1 VDEIIHLTNEGAE
14 AVYGLELLAQ
24 PSLDPIFWRAERLG
38 TPSAWW
44 QHVPFAHWIVCA
56 FQPQVLVELGTHT
69 GVSYSAFCQAVVRAN
84 LDTRC
89 YAIDTWLGDAHA
101 GFYDEDVFEDLSRFH
116 DHRYGSFSTL
126 LRSTFDEALSHFVDG
141 TVDLLHIDGLHTYAA
156 ARHDFESWR
165 PKLSERGIVMFH
177 DTNERSGDF
186 GVWRLWNELREQFP
200 SFEFL
205 HGHGLGLVAV
215 GNNMD
220 PAISALC
227 ELSDPASVARVRGR
241 FAVIGERWS
250 SETRE
255 RLLAQDLGR
264 CSAQARDWETRA
276 RESAHAHE
284 QMIKENAFV
293 REQMQGDREQMQK
306 EHTLAREQMQKE
318 HTLAR
323 EQMVR
328 ANALARE
335 QITKR
340 IDAARR
346 DVYEANLRTDNAL
359 TERNAILTERDA
371 ILSSTTWRATWPL
384 RMAGECIPTGLR
396 RALRAGAK
404 IGWWSLTLQLPRKLR
419 ERSWL

>member
-1 VDEIIHLTNEGAE
+1 VDEIIHLANDGVE
-14 AVYGLELLAQ
+14 AVYGLEVLAQ

-44 QHVPFAHWIVCA
+44 QHVPFAHWIVSA
-56 FQPQVLVELGTHT
+56 FRPQLLVELGTYS
-69 GVSYSAFCQAVVRAN
+69 GVSYSAFCQAVVRTN

-101 GFYDEDVFEDLSRFH
+101 GFYGEDVFEDLRRFH

-126 LRSTFDEALSHFVDG
+126 LRSSFDEALSHFVDG
-141 TVDLLHIDGLHTYAA
+141 TVDLLHIDGLHTYEAV
-156 ARHDFESWR
+156 RHDFESWR
-165 PKLSERGIVMFH
+165 PKLSERGIVMLH

-205 HGHGLGLVAV
+205 HGHGLGVLAV

-220 PAISALC
+220 PAIAALC

-241 FAVIGERWS
+241 FAATGERWS
-250 SETRE
+250 SETQE
-255 RLLAQDLGR
+255 RSLAQDLR
-264 CSAQARDWETRA
+264 RRIAETRDWEARA
-276 RESAHAHE
+276 REHE
-284 QMIKENAFV
+284 QTMQEHALA
-293 REQMQGDREQMQK
+293 REQMQ
-306 EHTLAREQMQKE
+306 LAREQMQKE
-318 HTLAR
+318 NTLAR
-323 EQMVR
+323 EQMMR

-335 QITKR
+335 QIIQR
-340 IDAARR
+340 IDAARH
-346 DVYEANLRTDNAL
+346 DVYEANLRAENA
-359 TERNAILTERDA
+359 LTERDA
-371 ILSSTTWRATWPL
+371 ILAERNALVSSTTWRATWPL
-384 RMAGECIPTGLR
+384 RMAGEHLPTGLR

-404 IGWWSLTLQLPRKLR
+404 IGWWSLTLQLSRKLR